1 MSLTVVRTTGASCF
15 PGTYSAGP
23 VAIVRGIGWRVG
35 RDNCF
40 SDMGRGPFGFMN
52 RLRDEGPS
60 LLRIGHS
67 GLPGSQLLK
76 AAVGDPLTP
85 TGRLYHSTCQQFH
98 NTIGD
103 MKQSTPPHTVR
114 QSACKGGS
122 GERFIVNNI

>member
-76 AAVGDPLTP
+76 AAAGDPLTP
-85 TGRLYHSTCQQFH
+85 AGPLSHSPCPQLH
-98 NTIGD
+98 NTIWG
-103 MKQSTPPHTVR
+103 MKQTTPPPPRR
-114 QSACKGGS
+114 QNSLSAVIFSWRG
-122 GERFIVNNI
+122 

>member
-76 AAVGDPLTP
+76 ASVENALTP
-85 TGRLYHSTCQQFH
+85 TDR
-98 NTIGD
+98 
-103 MKQSTPPHTVR
+103 PPHRSSQRVYNSLMAMR
-114 QSACKGGS
+114 
-122 GERFIVNNI
+122 